1 MMGSCIEER
10 PHLRG
15 WADKVHEFFAMAD
28 EAYQVSPAAVRGN
41 LVNAALQDVATLP
54 HKLGLNL
61 PEVVTE
67 LSPPRLKFYVSR
79 SVELLTRLLH
89 AYELG
94 FLKGWLTAGPAL

>member
-1 MMGSCIEER
+1 
-10 PHLRG
+10 
-15 WADKVHEFFAMAD
+15 MAD
-28 EAYQVSPAAVRGN
+28 EAYQVSSAAVRGK

-67 LSPPRLKFYVSR
+67 LSPPRLKSYVSR

-94 FLKGWLTAGPAL
+94 SLERWAGSAALRGRPPKVGV